1 MIAIYKREMR
11 SYFTSPIGY
20 IFVALFMAVS
30 AWFFM
35 SYTLQ
40 AGENSNFG
48 TYFQMILVLFIAI
61 LPLLTMKLMSEE
73 RKLKTEQLILT
84 GPVTL
89 AGLVMAKFLAAFS
102 VFAGAFLLSS
112 FIYYIPLTLYGNP
125 SPVIYFCCVFA
136 VLLCGAAFISMG
148 VFVSALTENQFISAF
163 GTMAMIVPFLF
174 ASSLNSYINNELV
187 RTILSGISITARYTS
202 FAAGI
207 FDWAALLYYV
217 SLCGIF
223 LFLTVRVL
231 EKRRWA

>member
-89 AGLVMAKFLAAFS
+89 GGLVMAKFLAAFS

-112 FIYYIPLTLYGNP
+112 FIYYIPLMLYGNP
-125 SPVIYFCCVFA
+125 SAVIYFCCVFA
-136 VLLCGAAFISMG
+136 VLLGGAAFIAMG
-148 VFVSALTENQFISAF
+148 VFVSALTENQFIAAF
-163 GTMAMIVPFLF
+163 GTMAMIIPFLF

-187 RTILSGISITARYTS
+187 RAILSGISITARYTS

-207 FDWAALLYYV
+207 FDWAALLYYF
-217 SLCGIF
+217 SLCGTF

-231 EKRRWA
+231 EKRRWS

>member
-112 FIYYIPLTLYGNP
+112 FIYYIPLMLYGNP

-136 VLLCGAAFISMG
+136 VLLGGAAFIAMG

-163 GTMAMIVPFLF
+163 GTMAMIIPFLF
-174 ASSLNSYINNELV
+174 ASSLNSFINNELV
-187 RTILSGISITARYTS
+187 RAILSGISITARYTS

-207 FDWAALLYYV
+207 FDWAALLYYI

-231 EKRRWA
+231 EKRRWS

>member
-40 AGENSNFG
+40 QGESSNFG
-48 TYFQMILVLFIAI
+48 TYFQMILVLFVAI
-61 LPLLTMKLMSEE
+61 LPLLTLKLMSEE

-84 GPVTL
+84 GPVSL
-89 AGLVMAKFLAAFS
+89 AGIVMAKFFAAAS
-102 VFAGAFLLSS
+102 VFGGAFLLSS
-112 FIYYIPLTLYGNP
+112 FIYYIPLSLYGNP
-125 SPVIYFCCVFA
+125 NTVIYFCCVFA
-136 VLLCGAAFISMG
+136 VLLGGAAFIAMG

-163 GTMAMIVPFLF
+163 GTMAMIIPFLF
-174 ASSLNSYINNELV
+174 ASSLNTYINNELV
-187 RTILSGISITARYTS
+187 RTILSGISITSRYS
-202 FAAGI
+202 AFASGV
-207 FDWAALLYYV
+207 FDWPSLLYYV
-217 SLCGIF
+217 SLCGIY

-231 EKRRWA
+231 EKRRWD

>member
-40 AGENSNFG
+40 AGESSNFG

-112 FIYYIPLTLYGNP
+112 FIYYIPLVLYGNP
-125 SPVIYFCCVFA
+125 NTVIYFCCVFA
-136 VLLCGAAFISMG
+136 VLLGGAAFIAMG
-148 VFVSALTENQFISAF
+148 VFVSALTENQFIAAF
-163 GTMAMIVPFLF
+163 GTMAMIIPFLF

-207 FDWAALLYYV
+207 FDWAALLYYF
-217 SLCGIF
+217 SLCGTF

-231 EKRRWA
+231 EKRRWS

>member
-89 AGLVMAKFLAAFS
+89 GGLVMAKFLAAFS

-112 FIYYIPLTLYGNP
+112 FIYYIPLMLYGNP
-125 SPVIYFCCVFA
+125 SAVIYFCCVFS
-136 VLLCGAAFISMG
+136 VLLGGAAFIAMG
-148 VFVSALTENQFISAF
+148 VFVSALTENQFIAAF
-163 GTMAMIVPFLF
+163 GTMAMIIPFLF

-187 RTILSGISITARYTS
+187 RAILSGISITARYTS

-207 FDWAALLYYV
+207 FDWAALLYYF
-217 SLCGIF
+217 SLCGTF

-231 EKRRWA
+231 EKRRWS

>member
-11 SYFTSPIGY
+11 SYFTSSIGY

-40 AGENSNFG
+40 AGEKSNFG
-48 TYFQMILVLFIAI
+48 TYFQMILVLFVAI

-102 VFAGAFLLSS
+102 VFGGAFLLSS
-112 FIYYIPLTLYGNP
+112 FIYYIPLALYGNP
-125 SPVIYFCCVFA
+125 SPVIYFCCVLA
-136 VLLCGAAFISMG
+136 VLLGGAAFIAMG
-148 VFVSALTENQFISAF
+148 VFVSALTENQFIAAF
-163 GTMAMIVPFLF
+163 GTMAMIIPFLF
-174 ASSLNSYINNELV
+174 ANSLNTYINNEFV
-187 RTILSGISITARYTS
+187 RAILSGISITARYAS

-207 FDWAALLYYV
+207 FDWAALLYYF
-217 SLCGIF
+217 SLCGVFI
-223 LFLTVRVL
+223 FLTVRVL
-231 EKRRWA
+231 EKRRWS

>member
-40 AGENSNFG
+40 AGESSDFG

-125 SPVIYFCCVFA
+125 SPIIYFCCVFA
-136 VLLCGAAFISMG
+136 VLLGGAAFIAMG

-163 GTMAMIVPFLF
+163 GTMAMIIPFLF

-207 FDWAALLYYV
+207 FDWAALLYYI

>member
-20 IFVALFMAVS
+20 IFVAIFMAVS

-40 AGENSNFG
+40 QGENSNFG
-48 TYFQMILVLFIAI
+48 TYFQMIIVLFVAI

-84 GPVTL
+84 GPVSL
-89 AGLVMAKFLAAFS
+89 GGIVISKFLAAFT
-102 VFAGAFLLSS
+102 VFGGAFLLSS
-112 FIYYIPLTLYGNP
+112 FIYYIPLFMYGTPNT
-125 SPVIYFCCVFA
+125 VIYFCCVF
-136 VLLCGAAFISMG
+136 VTLLAGAAFISMG
-148 VFVSALTENQFISAF
+148 VFISALTENQFIAAF
-163 GTMAMIVPFLF
+163 GTMTLMIPFLF

-187 RTILSGISITARYTS
+187 RNILSGISITARYSS
-202 FAAGI
+202 FSSGV
-207 FDWAALLYYV
+207 FDWPALLYYISV
-217 SLCGIF
+217 CGVF

-231 EKRRWA
+231 EKRRWD

>member
-89 AGLVMAKFLAAFS
+89 GGLVMAKFLAAFS
-102 VFAGAFLLSS
+102 VFAGAFILSS
-112 FIYYIPLTLYGNP
+112 FIYYIPLMLYGNP
-125 SPVIYFCCVFA
+125 SAVIYFCCVFA
-136 VLLCGAAFISMG
+136 VLLGGAAFIAMG
-148 VFVSALTENQFISAF
+148 VFVSALTENQFIAAF
-163 GTMAMIVPFLF
+163 GTMAMIIPFLF

-187 RTILSGISITARYTS
+187 RAILSGISITARYTS

-207 FDWAALLYYV
+207 FDWAALLYYF
-217 SLCGIF
+217 SLCGTF

-231 EKRRWA
+231 EKRRWS